1 MAIHMSPEQALEHWI
16 AILSIHANMHTCVAL
31 GCLGFIFALAI
42 WGANGGD
49 DGDVS

>member
-1 MAIHMSPEQALEHWI
+1 MTTNQALEHWI
-16 AILSIHANMHTCVAL
+16 AILSIHANAQTCLAF